1 MTIYSP
7 LSLIGIISCGGW
19 DCTTKDKLSICRY
32 TWAFAGVGVCGSLA
46 FKYNRLGQFGI
57 FVLFFFRSIDVCI
70 SKYNNTNNKNRS
82 RIIFETLSTPIM
94 LVGEKVPAVSARC
107 MFRINRQPSMGS
119 GNNDTLAAAN
129 DLNTTFHPT
138 LFFVYPNKWLFD
150 SNIVSIPRQLPF
162 NAIR

>member
-1 MTIYSP
+1 M
-7 LSLIGIISCGGW
+7 
-19 DCTTKDKLSICRY
+19 
-32 TWAFAGVGVCGSLA
+32 GVGIAQQKINWVSVDILGRLQELECVGVSLSNTTVSDSSEYL
-46 FKYNRLGQFGI
+46 FC
-57 FVLFFFRSIDVCI
+57 FFFRSIDVCI

-119 GNNDTLAAAN
+119 GNNDTIAAAN

-150 SNIVSIPRQLPF
+150 SNIVSIPR
-162 NAIR
+162 